1 MATPFRVD
9 VVSPDATVW
18 SGDAEMVVANTP
30 EGQLGIMANHEPL
43 MATLRTGAVVV
54 KGADGRTAVIGVNG
68 GFLQVVDNRVTLL
81 TDRAEISES
90 DDRTVAAKLA
100 ETLEADEQEHAAESA
115 SSPGGGDAERE

>member
-1 MATPFRVD
+1 MATPFPVD

-18 SGDAEMVVANTP
+18 SGEATMVVANTP
-30 EGQLGIMANHEPL
+30 DGQLGIMANHEPL

-90 DDRTVAAKLA
+90 DDRSVAAKLA
-100 ETLEADEQEHAAESA
+100 EGLGEEEGEEEETPAT
-115 SSPGGGDAERE
+115 